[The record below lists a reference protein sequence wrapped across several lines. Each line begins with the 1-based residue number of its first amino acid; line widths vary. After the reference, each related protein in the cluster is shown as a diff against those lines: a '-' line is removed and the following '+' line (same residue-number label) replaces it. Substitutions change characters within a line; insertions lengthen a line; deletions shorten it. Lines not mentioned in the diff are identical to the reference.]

1 MFFLTS
7 NARLVF
13 LLDAH
18 AYSEHFKTVRV
29 GWKTPHLIFSFS
41 FSTSKSSYIT
51 AEVLTQCLQSER
63 AKKVK
68 RPLQK
73 KGITDVGC
81 F

>member
-29 GWKTPHLIFSFS
+29 GWKTPISFS

-51 AEVLTQCLQSER
+51 AEVLTQCLQSVR

-73 KGITDVGC
+73 KGTTDVG
-81 F
+81 